1 MKTKIVKLKETTSTN
16 DFLRTEGHN
25 YKADIVVATADYQS
39 AGRGQGTNT
48 WESEAGKNLLF
59 SVDRKST
66 RLNSSHANISYAVFC
81 LKKKKTIIKSP
92 SVSPSPSL
100 PIANDF
106 RPTRLSAKPIPTSA
120 RTSSIR
126 THNKHD

>member
-1 MKTKIVKLKETTSTN
+1 MKTKIVKLKETTSAN

-59 SVDRKST
+59 SVLIHPDRVPIGRQFLLSMAGGNKKGEGVGGGKRES
-66 RLNSSHANISYAVFC
+66 RGGAGS
-81 LKKKKTIIKSP
+81 LKKK
-92 SVSPSPSL
+92 
-100 PIANDF
+100 
-106 RPTRLSAKPIPTSA
+106 
-120 RTSSIR
+120 
-126 THNKHD
+126 NKVR